1 MPKLECESH
10 LADSDGEY
18 SCTECEDMAD
28 KRDLDVML
36 LLTKMAERDERNQ
49 AEHEELRAPGSGLQ
63 GASVQ

>member
-1 MPKLECESH
+1 
-10 LADSDGEY
+10 
-18 SCTECEDMAD
+18 MAD